1 MTCQFQ
7 KPSEETDENE
17 ENWLLAQH
25 INTDK
30 VVALLK
36 EQVTQLKS
44 TINSILMSQVLDSG
58 LIKTEHDL
66 ENFKQIIL
74 LQNEEQKSISEV
86 RLLICH
92 LLPI

>member
-1 MTCQFQ
+1 MSDE
-7 KPSEETDENE
+7 SEETDES
-17 ENWLLAQH
+17 WLLAQH

-36 EQVTQLKS
+36 QQVAQVKS

-66 ENFKQIIL
+66 ESFKQIIL

-86 RLLICH
+86 RH
-92 LLPI
+92 LRNAVEYVQL